1 MTNWTQKVGILRTA
15 GGKSTASML
24 HNADCFDVFPTIA
37 TGLVDLVCADIPY
50 GTTQCRWDSVLDLSL
65 MWEQLYRIA
74 KPTAAIVLF
83 SAQPFTSVLVASNLR
98 HWRSEW
104 IWEKGNAT
112 GFLNAK
118 KQPLRAHE
126 NIEVFYRRQPTYNP
140 QMTEGHTRKTS
151 KRKTVNSEC
160 YGKALTL
167 TEYDSTKRYPRDVQF
182 FSSDKQTGNF
192 HPTQKPLA
200 LVKYIIETYSNP
212 GDVVL
217 DFTMGSGTCGVACQ
231 ELGRPFIGIEKESDI
246 FQTACQRMGVKQECA
261 A

>member
-1 MTNWTQKVGILRTA
+1 MIR
-15 GGKSTASML
+15 L
-24 HNADCFDVFPTIA
+24 HNADCFDVFPQIA
-37 TGLVDLVCADIPY
+37 SGTVDLVCADIPY
-50 GTTQCRWDSVLDLSL
+50 GTTQCRWDSVLDLQL

-74 KPTAAIVLF
+74 KPSAAFVLF
-83 SAQPFTSVLVASNLR
+83 SAQPFTSVLINSNLR
-98 HWRSEW
+98 DWRSEW

-140 QMTEGHTRKTS
+140 QFTHGHERRTS

-160 YGKALTL
+160 YGKSLTL
-167 TEYDSTKRYPRDVQF
+167 TKYDSTSRYPRDVQF
-182 FSSDKQTGNF
+182 FSSDKQTGNY

-200 LVKYIIETYSNP
+200 LVQYLVETYSNP
-212 GDVVL
+212 GDTVL
-217 DFTMGSGTCGVACQ
+217 DFTMGSGTAGVACQ
-231 ELGRPFIGIEKESDI
+231 QIERNFIGIEKDAAI
-246 FQTACQRMGVKQECA
+246 YRAACQRMGIKQERA

>member
-1 MTNWTQKVGILRTA
+1 MIESVI
-15 GGKSTASML
+15 L
-24 HNADCFDVFPTIA
+24 HNADCFDIFPTIA
-37 TGLVDLVCADIPY
+37 DGCVDLVCADIPY
-50 GTTQCRWDSVLDLSL
+50 GTTQCRWDSMLDLSL

-140 QMTEGHTRKTS
+140 QMTDGHIRKTS

-160 YGKALTL
+160 YGKALSL

-200 LVKYIIETYSNP
+200 LVKYIIETYSNR

-217 DFTMGSGTCGVACQ
+217 DFTMGSGTAGIACQ
-231 ELGRPFIGIEKESDI
+231 QTDRSFIGIEKEQDI
-246 FQTACQRMGVKQECA
+246 FEVACMRIGISRKERA

>member
-1 MTNWTQKVGILRTA
+1 MIN
-15 GGKSTASML
+15 L
-24 HNADCFDVFPTIA
+24 HNADCFDVFPQIA
-37 TGLVDLVCADIPY
+37 SGTVDLVCADIPY
-50 GTTQCRWDSVLDLSL
+50 GTTQCRWDSVLDLQL

-74 KPTAAIVLF
+74 KPSAAFVLF
-83 SAQPFTSVLVASNLR
+83 SAQPFTSVLINSNLR
-98 HWRSEW
+98 DWRSEW

-140 QMTEGHTRKTS
+140 QFTHGHERRTS
-151 KRKTVNSEC
+151 KRKTVNTEC

-167 TEYDSTKRYPRDVQF
+167 TKYDSTSRYPRGVQF
-182 FSSDKQTGNF
+182 FSSDKQTGNY

-200 LVKYIIETYSNP
+200 LVQYLIETYSNP
-212 GDVVL
+212 GDTVL
-217 DFTMGSGTCGVACQ
+217 DFTMGSGTAGVACQ
-231 ELGRPFIGIEKESDI
+231 QAGRNFIGIEKDAAI
-246 FQTACQRMGVKQECA
+246 FRTACQRMGIKQERA

>member
-1 MTNWTQKVGILRTA
+1 MTNWPLKVGILRTA

-24 HNADCFDVFPTIA
+24 HNADCFDVFPTIT

-74 KPTAAIVLF
+74 KPSPAIILF

-98 HWRSEW
+98 HWRSEL

-140 QMTEGHTRKTS
+140 
-151 KRKTVNSEC
+151 
-160 YGKALTL
+160 
-167 TEYDSTKRYPRDVQF
+167 
-182 FSSDKQTGNF
+182 
-192 HPTQKPLA
+192 
-200 LVKYIIETYSNP
+200 
-212 GDVVL
+212 
-217 DFTMGSGTCGVACQ
+217 
-231 ELGRPFIGIEKESDI
+231 
-246 FQTACQRMGVKQECA
+246 
-261 A
+261 